1 MDFLVVI
8 PARFEST
15 RFPGK
20 PLARL
25 KKKTLIKHVWHIC
38 SEVVDKE
45 RIIVATDHKDIK
57 NHCEE
62 EGMNTI
68 MTSSRCFT
76 GTDRVYEVSQSFPS
90 DIYINVQGDE
100 PLLSSSDLKDFIDFS
115 LDNPLNITN
124 CMTAIKKEVEFLNPN
139 VPKVVVNNKSE
150 LLLIS
155 RSPIPTTKN
164 NEVISAKKQVCI
176 YSFPKEPLIQF
187 GQKKSKSQLEEIED
201 IEILR
206 FLEMGYKIRMFE
218 IETDTFSI
226 DTPEDLKRAERYL
239 D

>member
-1 MDFLVVI
+1 M
-8 PARFEST
+8 
-15 RFPGK
+15 
-20 PLARL
+20 L
-25 KKKTLIKHVWHIC
+25 KEKTLIKHVWDIC

-57 NHCEE
+57 KHCDE

-68 MTSSRCFT
+68 ITSSQCFT
-76 GTDRVYEVSQSFPS
+76 GTDRVYEVSQSIPS
-90 DIYINVQGDE
+90 DLYINVQGDE
-100 PLLSSSDLKDFIDFS
+100 PLLSSSDLKDFIEFS
-115 LDNPLNITN
+115 LNNPSNIIN
-124 CMTAIKKEVEFLNPN
+124 SMTSIKEEIEFLNPN

-155 RSPIPTTKN
+155 RSPIPTTNN
-164 NEVISAKKQVCI
+164 NEFISAKKQVCL
-176 YSFPKEPLIQF
+176 YSFPKEPLTQF
-187 GQKKSKSQLEEIED
+187 GQKKSKSLLEEIED

-206 FLEMGYKIRMFE
+206 FLEMGYKIKMFE
-218 IETDTFSI
+218 IRTDSFSI